1 MTAGCLEWGAARWAR
16 RGQTTCGD
24 HHVVAI
30 AGDTVL
36 VGAVDGIGHGPE
48 ARRAAMA
55 ALETV
60 RTYANEELP
69 RLITLC
75 HEALAGTRGAV
86 MGLGRFKAVPRTLA
100 WLGVGNIGGWLQR
113 AQPGIEAP
121 DPQAVMPLLARSGV
135 VGVGKLPVLQ
145 PTVVPL
151 AERDT
156 LVVTTDGVTGDLTSA
171 IRRAISPR
179 SLARRVL
186 DEFGTHDDDA
196 LVLVARFL
204 GAMGRFEEAAR

>member
-16 RGQTTCGD
+16 RGQRTCGD
-24 HHVVAI
+24 HHVVAV

-48 ARRAAMA
+48 ARRAAVA
-55 ALETV
+55 ALDTV
-60 RTYANEELP
+60 RGYANEELP
-69 RLITLC
+69 RLITRC

-86 MGLGRFKAVPRTLA
+86 MGLARFRSVPRTLA

-113 AQPGIEAP
+113 SQAGVEAP

-135 VGVGKLPVLQ
+135 VGIGKLPALQ

-156 LVVTTDGVTGDLTSA
+156 LVVTTDGVTGDLTAA
-171 IRRAISPR
+171 IRRALSPG

-196 LVLVARFL
+196 LVVVARFL
-204 GAMGRFEEAAR
+204 GAMGGGAPAR